1 MTEREL
7 KIKFDHIQGIFN
19 RCINH
24 ASQVMIDGI
33 ASKSLYFDEEQA
45 DKLEQQEYVRTA
57 DELVQLY
64 IRYSVLNDIQ
74 YFYSV
79 SDFFW
84 ESGFYESLKSDE
96 KRKYMSFN
104 PLSFDYSRYEQDNTV
119 YDEELPYFSVV
130 VKAVVLERYSEY
142 LRKKKESKVQAEMQ
156 LQQEQEELQPI
167 QDKCQEPKII
177 PHVAET
183 ENPFK
188 SILNDRQIALLVDCI
203 NEVEIFNALMTF
215 EDLKAILSCKPK
227 VIFRS
232 NNNRLVAFLFSE
244 LSNRGLI
251 TPNWQSVIAR
261 NKLFVTKN
269 IKKDKYLNQGDLA
282 TAANYVKGVEHEK
295 DYVTISNYI
304 KQLKKLKE

>member
-295 DYVTISNYI
+295 DYVIISNYI
-304 KQLKKLKE
+304 KQLKKL

>member
-1 MTEREL
+1 MENTEF
-7 KIKFDHIQGIFN
+7 KAKFDNIQRLFD
-19 RCINH
+19 RCISH
-24 ASQVMIDGI
+24 AYETLERNIYMKSQYLNTEQV
-33 ASKSLYFDEEQA
+33 EE
-45 DKLEQQEYVRTA
+45 LEGQEYIHNA
-57 DELVQLY
+57 DELASLY
-64 IRYSVLNDIQ
+64 MSYSVLSEMQ
-74 YFYSV
+74 RCYFIH
-79 SDFFW
+79 DFFW
-84 ESGFYESLKSDE
+84 ESGFYEALKPDE
-96 KRKYMSFN
+96 KRKYLLFS

-130 VKAVVLERYSEY
+130 VKTIVLERYSAY

-156 LQQEQEELQPI
+156 PQQKEPQPI
-167 QDKCQEPKII
+167 QDKYQEPKII
-177 PHVAET
+177 SHIAET

-203 NEVEIFNALMTF
+203 NEVEIFNAPMTF

-232 NNNRLVAFLFSE
+232 NNNRQVAFLFSE

-251 TPNWQSVIAR
+251 TPNWQSVIAK

-304 KQLKKLKE
+304 KQLKKL

>member
-84 ESGFYESLKSDE
+84 ESCFYESLISDE

-304 KQLKKLKE
+304 KQLKKL

>member
-64 IRYSVLNDIQ
+64 IRCSVLNDIQ

-304 KQLKKLKE
+304 KQLKKL

>member
-188 SILNDRQIALLVDCI
+188 SILNDRQIALLVDCS

-304 KQLKKLKE
+304 KQLKKL

>member
-1 MTEREL
+1 MIEEEL

-24 ASQVMIDGI
+24 ASQVLTDSI
-33 ASKSLYFDEEQA
+33 AAKSVYLNEEQA
-45 DKLEQQEYVRTA
+45 DKLERKEYIRTA

-74 YFYSV
+74 SFYSV

-119 YDEELPYFSVV
+119 YDEELPYFSIV
-130 VKAVVLERYSEY
+130 VKAVVLERYSAY
-142 LRKKKESKVQAEMQ
+142 LRKKKENKVQAEMQ
-156 LQQEQEELQPI
+156 PQQEREEPQPI
-167 QDKCQEPKII
+167 QNKYQELKII
-177 PHVAET
+177 PHIAKT

-188 SILNDRQIALLVDCI
+188 SILNDRQIELLVECI
-203 NEVEIFNALMTF
+203 NEVEVFNALMTF

-232 NNNRLVAFLFSE
+232 NNNRLVAFFFFGFIKS
-244 LSNRGLI
+244 GFF
-251 TPNWQSVIAR
+251 
-261 NKLFVTKN
+261 KTKFEN
-269 IKKDKYLNQGDLA
+269 FL
-282 TAANYVKGVEHEK
+282 
-295 DYVTISNYI
+295 
-304 KQLKKLKE
+304 

>member
-203 NEVEIFNALMTF
+203 NVVEIFNALMTF

-304 KQLKKLKE
+304 KQLKKL

>member
-64 IRYSVLNDIQ
+64 IRYFVLNDIQ

-104 PLSFDYSRYEQDNTV
+104 LLSFDYSRYEQDNTV

-304 KQLKKLKE
+304 KQLKKL

>member
-1 MTEREL
+1 MTEEEL
-7 KIKFDHIQGIFN
+7 KIKFNHIQGIFN

-24 ASQVMIDGI
+24 ANQVLTDSI
-33 ASKSLYFDEEQA
+33 AAKSVYLNKEQA
-45 DKLEQQEYVRTA
+45 DKLEQQEYIRTA

-74 YFYSV
+74 SFYSV

-130 VKAVVLERYSEY
+130 VKVVVLERYSAY
-142 LRKKKESKVQAEMQ
+142 LRKKKENKVQAEMQ
-156 LQQEQEELQPI
+156 PQQEREEPRPI
-167 QDKCQEPKII
+167 QDKYQEPKII
-177 PHVAET
+177 LHIAKT

-188 SILNDRQIALLVDCI
+188 SVLNDRQIELLVECI
-203 NEVEIFNALMTF
+203 NEVEIFNAPMTF
-215 EDLKAILSCKPK
+215 GDLKAILSCRPK

-251 TPNWQSVIAR
+251 TSNWQSVIAK

-304 KQLKKLKE
+304 KQLKKL